1 MLDLDLKFGKGL
13 AKNGKAQKLAL
24 QHSLE
29 AGEEVNLVEKCPQLK
44 LQQQRTNHIG
54 PLLRLLWK
62 TGNSSTG
69 TVEKCFKLL
78 LWKIAIPNGFSAQH
92 IDSVVRWGEEGT
104 FQHSSFLAGGANVA
118 A

>member
-1 MLDLDLKFGKGL
+1 MSGK
-13 AKNGKAQKLAL
+13 
-24 QHSLE
+24 
-29 AGEEVNLVEKCPQLK
+29 
-44 LQQQRTNHIG
+44 
-54 PLLRLLWK
+54 LLRLLWK

>member
-1 MLDLDLKFGKGL
+1 MERKASKV
-13 AKNGKAQKLAL
+13 AVENGKF
-24 QHSLE
+24 
-29 AGEEVNLVEKCPQLK
+29 
-44 LQQQRTNHIG
+44 
-54 PLLRLLWK
+54 
-62 TGNSSTG
+62 STR

-104 FQHSSFLAGGANVA
+104 FEHSSFLAGGATVA